1 MTARPRCWPSQ
12 CALDPRTRA
21 TYDVQYRT
29 VGKEDRR
36 VRWVAAKGK
45 GLFDARGRCVRAV
58 GTAIDVTA
66 RKEAEIRASVMV
78 ELTDILHRGDTHEA
92 LASACALMGRHF
104 AASRVGFGLLDPIK
118 DTFSYGVCWT
128 DGRVPP
134 LLGDY
139 PARAFG
145 TKIVAKLSA
154 GETVVVG
161 DLQEDPV
168 SDEPETRRTATEV
181 DTRAIL
187 VVPFLRDGRLR
198 TIVYLNDRR
207 ARAWH
212 KDEIDFMEAVA
223 ERTRQLIE
231 RAEAEAAL
239 AASEAEFRTFAQAM
253 PNHVWAATPDGLLDW
268 FNEQTYRYSGAAP
281 GTLNGTGWTS
291 IVHPDDRQQAGE
303 KWQAALA
310 TGETYEAEFRI
321 RRADGVYRWHIVRA
335 LPIRSPDRKTTRW
348 IGTNT
353 DIEDQKVAVEAFA
366 ILNATL
372 EEQVA
377 ERTADRDRVWRNAQD
392 LLVIVDAGGTFRA
405 VSPSVSKMLGWRP
418 EEMVG
423 RPLADFIV
431 PDDAV
436 PTSDAFEQAIAGT
449 LLSFEN
455 RYRHK
460 DGGFRWLSWVAA
472 PEGDMVYGSGRNITV
487 EREAADKLAQ
497 TQDAL
502 RQSQKMEAV
511 GQLTGGIAH
520 DFNNMLAVVIGSLE
534 LLSRRIGEDGGRN
547 RRYLDA
553 AMDGARR
560 AAVLTQRLLAFSR
573 QQPLSPEPVDLNRVV
588 AGMSDLLR
596 RSLGSDIR
604 LETVLAG
611 GLWRSHV
618 DINQFEN
625 VILNLAVNARDAMAN
640 GGRLTIET
648 HNAHLDERYIAAEP
662 GLTAGHYVLLAVT
675 DTGSGMP
682 R

>member
-1 MTARPRCWPSQ
+1 M
-12 CALDPRTRA
+12 
-21 TYDVQYRT
+21 
-29 VGKEDRR
+29 
-36 VRWVAAKGK
+36 
-45 GLFDARGRCVRAV
+45 
-58 GTAIDVTA
+58 
-66 RKEAEIRASVMV
+66 
-78 ELTDILHRGDTHEA
+78 
-92 LASACALMGRHF
+92 
-104 AASRVGFGLLDPIK
+104 
-118 DTFSYGVCWT
+118 
-128 DGRVPP
+128 
-134 LLGDY
+134 
-139 PARAFG
+139 
-145 TKIVAKLSA
+145 
-154 GETVVVG
+154 
-161 DLQEDPV
+161 
-168 SDEPETRRTATEV
+168 
-181 DTRAIL
+181 
-187 VVPFLRDGRLR
+187 VPFLRDGRLR

-291 IVHPDDRQQAGE
+291 IVHPDDRRRAGE

-520 DFNNMLAVVIGSLE
+520 DFNNMLAVVIGSLD
-534 LLSRRIGEDGGRN
+534 LMQRRHRRGRRAAR
-547 RRYLDA
+547 RRYRRRRHGRRAPRRGADPAPARLLAPA
-553 AMDGARR
+553 AAQPRAGRRQPARRGHVRSAAPHARRDDPARDGARR
-560 AAVLTQRLLAFSR
+560 RSVATPCR
-573 QQPLSPEPVDLNRVV
+573 PEPARERHPEPRGQRARRHAGRRPADHRDRTTRISTSAMPRPSTRRDGGPIRAASPSPTPAPACRRTSSPRPSTRSSRPRTVGKGTGLGLSQVYGFVKQSGGHVKIYSEVGAGHDGQDLP
-588 AGMSDLLR
+588 
-596 RSLGSDIR
+596 
-604 LETVLAG
+604 
-611 GLWRSHV
+611 
-618 DINQFEN
+618 
-625 VILNLAVNARDAMAN
+625 
-640 GGRLTIET
+640 
-648 HNAHLDERYIAAEP
+648 AAL
-662 GLTAGHYVLLAVT
+662 LTATTDRPSVAPVT
-675 DTGSGMP
+675 PDELPLGAGRS
-682 R
+682 